1 MAGYMLHP
9 VEYILIPP
17 VLVKTEEKDRRCPAR
32 GGRLGQNRHGRSL
45 KGLMHRGRHIT
56 VFHDGFIKRYGR
68 KVMYDVTKEHIF
80 LLFALVLAALIVYFG
95 SMYYGLLYGLLAGL
109 FAFFFLIGARFYVAE
124 TDEERLLGSFIMAA
138 GIGFYVA
145 MMLGFSAGI
154 GAFLLSLVVL
164 LAYILLSE

>member
-1 MAGYMLHP
+1 
-9 VEYILIPP
+9 
-17 VLVKTEEKDRRCPAR
+17 
-32 GGRLGQNRHGRSL
+32 
-45 KGLMHRGRHIT
+45 
-56 VFHDGFIKRYGR
+56 
-68 KVMYDVTKEHIF
+68 MYDVTKEEVF
-80 LLFALVLAALIVYFG
+80 LLFALVFAALIVYFG

-145 MMLGFSAGI
+145 MMLGFYAGI